1 MELLWCCSINKL
13 NILLSL
19 GWYGRHPSLLGDH
32 CGHAILHQHR
42 FGHRPLCW
50 LFSSYRTCFHRLQR
64 YVFNTKL
71 GNFTTTY
78 LPSAWVLNVVFGR
91 QIYSSVMSI
100 YLSSSKDQKV
110 VKMVPPTGFFSN
122 KARMMWC
129 CKVKNIQICWIHFHP
144 LLLGLNLLY
153 FWYYASFCLLLCSI
167 FCFAA
172 TTSSIVQ
179 YFFSFFLSRN
189 QRRTRGQQFEEY
201 GPCHPQWWDHHLFG
215 SSLVRILTI
224 SCLHNLLQGKCIECD
239 EAKHEIDQGLLEENA
254 AASF

>member
-78 LPSAWVLNVVFGR
+78 LTSAWVLNVVFGR
-91 QIYSSVMSI
+91 QIYSSVI
-100 YLSSSKDQKV
+100 EYLSIRFEGPESCQNGPKPDFFQIKLGWCDV
-110 VKMVPPTGFFSN
+110 VKWKYTDLLDPLPPTSS
-122 KARMMWC
+122 
-129 CKVKNIQICWIHFHP
+129 WIESVVF
-144 LLLGLNLLY
+144 LVLSKFL
-153 FWYYASFCLLLCSI
+153 
-167 FCFAA
+167 
-172 TTSSIVQ
+172 SSIV
-179 YFFSFFLSRN
+179 
-189 QRRTRGQQFEEY
+189 
-201 GPCHPQWWDHHLFG
+201 
-215 SSLVRILTI
+215 
-224 SCLHNLLQGKCIECD
+224 
-239 EAKHEIDQGLLEENA
+239 
-254 AASF
+254 